1 MEDLEYL
8 MYVDEEEEREE
19 IHNSELKEAF
29 ENGVKAGKLKR
40 EQNYNKRII
49 KNATSMGLSLEQ
61 ISNLVNLPINEILV
75 IQKEVN
81 NNQN

>member
-1 MEDLEYL
+1 MEDLKYL

-40 EQNYNKRII
+40 QQNYNKRII

-81 NNQN
+81 NN

>member
-1 MEDLEYL
+1 MEDLKYL

-40 EQNYNKRII
+40 
-49 KNATSMGLSLEQ
+49 
-61 ISNLVNLPINEILV
+61 
-75 IQKEVN
+75 
-81 NNQN
+81 

>member
-19 IHNSELKEAF
+19 IHNSELKDAF

-40 EQNYNKRII
+40 VHGYNKRII
-49 KNATSMGLSLEQ
+49 KNATRMGLSLEQ

>member
-40 EQNYNKRII
+40 QQNYNKRII

-81 NNQN
+81 NN